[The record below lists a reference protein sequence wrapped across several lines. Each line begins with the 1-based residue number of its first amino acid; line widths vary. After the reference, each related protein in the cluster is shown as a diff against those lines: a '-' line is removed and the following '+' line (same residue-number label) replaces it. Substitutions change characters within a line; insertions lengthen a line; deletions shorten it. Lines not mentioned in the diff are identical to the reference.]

1 MVITLAGRREN
12 FSNQIKHYP
21 ETEISAEKK
30 GFISSIKRDY
40 PQPDKRRWL
49 SVFLT
54 SNFHH
59 TIPTQVYRHQARDHG
74 FSSNQNIK
82 GEPRC
87 AVQLLKGIVR
97 KN

>member
-1 MVITLAGRREN
+1 MVIALAGRREN

-21 ETEISAEKK
+21 ETKISAEKK

-40 PQPDKRRWL
+40 PKPDKRRWL

-59 TIPTQVYRHQARDHG
+59 TIPTQVYNGIKHVTMVLAQIRISKESRAVL
-74 FSSNQNIK
+74 SSF
-82 GEPRC
+82 
-87 AVQLLKGIVR
+87 
-97 KN
+97 